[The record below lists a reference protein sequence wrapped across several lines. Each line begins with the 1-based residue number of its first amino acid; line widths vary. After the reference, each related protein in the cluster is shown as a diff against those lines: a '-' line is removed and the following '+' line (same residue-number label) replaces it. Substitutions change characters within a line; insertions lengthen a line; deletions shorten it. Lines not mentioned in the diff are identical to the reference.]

1 MTIEENGIYDNPLN
15 LPPQNLNTCS
25 FTEYDQYLNQ
35 PFNISEA
42 EHLHL
47 KDVADTEHLN
57 RENQQL
63 HAGREPV

>member
-1 MTIEENGIYDNPLN
+1 MI
-15 LPPQNLNTCS
+15 
-25 FTEYDQYLNQ
+25 
-35 PFNISEA
+35 NISINHLIFLEA
-42 EHLHL
+42 EQLHL

>member
-42 EHLHL
+42 EQLHL
-47 KDVADTEHLN
+47 KDVADTEHLY
-57 RENQQL
+57 
-63 HAGREPV
+63 